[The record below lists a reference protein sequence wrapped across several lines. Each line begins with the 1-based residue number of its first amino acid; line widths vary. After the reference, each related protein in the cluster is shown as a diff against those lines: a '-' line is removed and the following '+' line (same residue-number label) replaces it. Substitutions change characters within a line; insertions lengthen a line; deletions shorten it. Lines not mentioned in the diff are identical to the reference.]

1 MTGEAPNDVPSS
13 VPNDVTVPHS
23 ARIWNHWLGGKENYP
38 VDRRVG
44 DRVAELYP
52 DIVNAARASRHFLRR
67 SIRFLTADA
76 GIRQFLDVGTGLP
89 TVDNTHEIAQGIAP
103 ETRVVYVDNDPLV
116 LAHARALLAGTPEGA
131 TSYIDAD
138 LRDPDRILE
147 AAERTLDLSRP
158 VALIL
163 NGVMGHV
170 ADDAQATAIIRRL
183 LEPLPAGS
191 HLSLS
196 DGTDSRHVAGHA
208 EAMRLYKDSGAVP
221 YHLRTP
227 ERLTVFFDGLAM
239 VEPGLVRYH
248 QWRPDPGP
256 FTGPDIDG
264 YCGVAHKP

>member
-1 MTGEAPNDVPSS
+1 MSGDITGTPPGGTPNDA
-13 VPNDVTVPHS
+13 TVPYS
-23 ARIWNHWLGGKENYP
+23 ARIWNHWLGGKENHP

-67 SIRFLTADA
+67 SIRYLAADA

-89 TVDNTHEIAQGIAP
+89 AVDNTHEIAQRVAP

-116 LAHARALLAGTPEGA
+116 LAHARALLTGSPQGA
-131 TSYIDAD
+131 TAYVDAD
-138 LRDPDRILE
+138 LRDPDRVLD
-147 AAERTLDLSRP
+147 AAARTLDLTRP
-158 VALIL
+158 VALVL
-163 NGVMGHV
+163 NGVMGHI
-170 ADDAQATAIIRRL
+170 ADDDRARAVVGRL

-196 DGTDSRHVAGHA
+196 DGTDGAHVAGHA

-227 ERLTVFFDGLAM
+227 ERVAAFFDGLDL
-239 VEPGLVRYH
+239 VEPGVVRYH
-248 QWRPDPGP
+248 LWRPDPGP

-264 YCGVAHKP
+264 HCGVARKP